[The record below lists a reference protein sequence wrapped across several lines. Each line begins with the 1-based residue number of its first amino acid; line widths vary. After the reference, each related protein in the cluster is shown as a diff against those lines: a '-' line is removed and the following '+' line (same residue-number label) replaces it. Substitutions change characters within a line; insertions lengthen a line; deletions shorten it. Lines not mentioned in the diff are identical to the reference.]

1 MDFWEIFRSVEIVWL
16 LWFSSMAVFGFLLR
30 RLLIRLSHT
39 DVRALWQRLSLRR
52 FHRNQIGAAYSLS
65 FILILPFLI
74 FLIALIIETSY
85 MLVAKIGTMHA
96 AFAAARTG
104 TVWSTGDTNDDAEN
118 GFSKP
123 AKINA
128 EQSAITAMVP
138 YASGTPKVSGRENSD
153 VSDKAEK
160 YYRVYSDIK
169 AHNPTPPPK
178 GWGKELGKSYIKK
191 KYRYSAYATQAE
203 LSLVPNENNNAV
215 RWKQYVQAKVTYEY
229 PFTVLPVGRALLG
242 KEKGGRVVYEIQSIA
257 KINNECPRNEQG
269 KLGIRIL
276 P

>member
-16 LWFSSMAVFGFLLR
+16 LWLTSMAVFGFLSR
-30 RLLIRLSHT
+30 RFLIRISRT
-39 DVRALWQRLSLRR
+39 DFRAIWHRLSLRR
-52 FHRNQIGAAYSLS
+52 FHRNQNGAAYSLS
-65 FILILPFLI
+65 FILILPFLV

-104 TVWSTGDTNDDAEN
+104 TVWSTGDTSDEAGN
-118 GFSKP
+118 GFSSP
-123 AKINA
+123 AKVKA
-128 EQSAITAMVP
+128 GQAAVTAMVP
-138 YASGTPKVSGRENSD
+138 YASGTPNVSGYEND
-153 VSDKAEK
+153 AAEK

-178 GWGKELGKSYIKK
+178 GWGKELDKSYIKK
-191 KYRYSAYATQAE
+191 KYRYAAYATQAE
-203 LSLVPNENNNAV
+203 LSLAPNEKKNAA
-215 RWKQYVQAKVTYEY
+215 RWEQYVQAKVTYEY

-242 KEKGGRVVYEIQSIA
+242 KEKDGRVVYEIQSTA
-257 KINNECPRNEQG
+257 KINNECPRNEKG
-269 KLGIRIL
+269 KMGIRIL